1 MGGGVTQLASPPET
15 DATNS
20 VVGKKK
26 SPLPPTRAEIP
37 SHVTNYL
44 FSCFLIIEPSFL
56 FPDVF
61 DKSKANGGRYQVKKK
76 SLGCVIS
83 HRVQENRL
91 HTLLSL
97 TRIQNLKL
105 TRQQWFVLFCFF

>member
-76 SLGCVIS
+76 ILGLCDITQSTGKQTS
-83 HRVQENRL
+83 H
-91 HTLLSL
+91 L
-97 TRIQNLKL
+97 T
-105 TRQQWFVLFCFF
+105 